1 MTAAVYMR
9 GFLEHEYAFSFR
21 QLSSSSAENVLDS
34 KAVQGD

>member
-21 QLSSSSAENVLDS
+21 QLSAENVLDS